1 MKIKPYQ
8 LILLIFFT
16 PTLLNGQYTPFVEEG
31 KFWIYENHLNS
42 DFPSAISG
50 HAITFLGDTII
61 NSFTYK
67 KVYQLNLKGEHD
79 CPPAQVPCWNFDY
92 PYQTESKAI
101 TALIREDTLN
111 KKIYNLL
118 NSSTG
123 EEALLFDFSLN
134 VGDTLNNYVYES
146 IWASTTKEF
155 PGGIVDSI
163 KVIET
168 HGQLRNSIFTFGFY
182 SIIGLPFE
190 LPIIISEGLGFTEFG
205 IFYKPLS
212 VFVDYCEGEIEHCNL
227 ILSNESTT
235 LLKEIKVYP
244 NPSNGIFRIETD
256 EALKNIRVFS
266 ILGQVK
272 IESKFTNKIDLSP
285 LENGIYLLEITTDK
299 EEIFIKKIK
308 KEN

>member
-1 MKIKPYQ
+1 MKIKSYK
-8 LILLIFFT
+8 LIILIFFT
-16 PTLLNGQYTPFVEEG
+16 TNLLNAQYTPFVEEG

-50 HAITFLGDTII
+50 HAITLLGDTII
-61 NSFTYK
+61 NSFAYK
-67 KVYQLNLKGEHD
+67 KVYRLNLKGAHD
-79 CPPAQVPCWNFDY
+79 CPPAQVPCWRFDY
-92 PYQTESKAI
+92 PYQTESKEI
-101 TALIREDTLN
+101 TAYIREDTLN

-146 IWASTTKEF
+146 IWASSTNEF

-168 HGQLRNSIFTFGFY
+168 HGQLRNSIFTYGFY

-190 LPIIISEGLGFTEFG
+190 QRITISEGLGFTEFG

-212 VFVDYCEGEIEHCNL
+212 VFIDYCEGEIEHCNL
-227 ILSNESTT
+227 ILSDKSTI
-235 LLKEIKVYP
+235 LQKEIKVYP
-244 NPSNGIFRIETD
+244 NPSNGIFHIETD
-256 EALKNIRVFS
+256 ETLKNIRVFS
-266 ILGQVK
+266 MLGQIK
-272 IESKFTNKIDLSP
+272 TASKFTNKIDLSP